1 MIKNYFKIGW
11 RNMMKNKFFSFI
23 NIFGLSVGLACCMLI
38 ALYLNYETSFDSQ
51 HRNAPNV
58 YQVITAFVQNG
69 SKRMKMPNT
78 PAPMAGALKQE
89 YPEVV
94 ESARLL
100 KLFIDD
106 KTIIQYNPANGERK
120 SLLEQNGFMADQSFF
135 KIFTYNFTEGNVA
148 NVLTNP
154 RTIVIS
160 KKLAEKLFG
169 NQPALSKVIHVNS
182 NTNGE
187 QDYTITG
194 VFDDGKVPSHINA
207 NFFLSVAGGSME
219 GFIKRQGNDYASNN
233 MFYTYLLL
241 KPGTN
246 PATLQAKLPAF
257 IDKYAGKDLK
267 NMGFQKEQSLLALRD
282 IHLSSEVESNV
293 TAPASKTSNSA
304 KSNAF
309 NCFVIKK

>member
-1 MIKNYFKIGW
+1 
-11 RNMMKNKFFSFI
+11 MMKNKFFSFI

-51 HRNAPNV
+51 HKNAPNI

-69 SKRMKMPNT
+69 SNRTQMPNT
-78 PAPMAGALKQE
+78 PAPMAGALKRE

-94 ESARLL
+94 EATHLL

-106 KTIIQYNPANGERK
+106 KTIIQYTPANGERK
-120 SLLEQNGFMADQSFF
+120 SLLEQNGFLADQSFF
-135 KIFTYNFTEGNVA
+135 KIFTYNFTEGNAA
-148 NVLTNP
+148 NALVDP

-160 KKLAEKLFG
+160 KQLAERLFG
-169 NQPALSKVIHVNS
+169 NQSALSKVIHVNS

-207 NFFLSVAGGSME
+207 NFFLSVGGGSME
-219 GFIKRQGNDYASNN
+219 GFIKRQGNDFASNN

-257 IDKYAGKDLK
+257 IDKYAGKDL
-267 NMGFQKEQSLLALRD
+267 
-282 IHLSSEVESNV
+282 
-293 TAPASKTSNSA
+293 TSQA
-304 KSNAF
+304 GGPF
-309 NCFVIKK
+309 TWLGKKF